1 MAAPPGPTSSGDQG
15 RTFGMAWQRFGITGT
30 VMAAAVGGILAGVI
44 GWGGFNTV
52 MEATNRTG
60 FCISC
65 HEMRDTVYAE
75 YTRSLHYRNGSGV
88 RAECADCH
96 VPRDWTHKVARKLAA
111 TNELYHW
118 LAGSIDTREKFEAK
132 RHELARH
139 EWDRMRAT
147 DSRECRNCHSFEAM
161 DPHRQSAKAAK
172 AMAEAARAGRTCIDC
187 HKGIAHAF
195 PDVTAGHR
203 RAFAELSAEAA
214 ALALEPGRRAYALA
228 TLPLQLERREPGSPP
243 DGELAAATPVR
254 VLAVAGGLV
263 RVEVVGWRRG
273 DAAGTLYAEAGKR
286 IPRAR
291 LGDAAVAEDLRTVT
305 DPDTGQDWTE
315 VRLAVWTP
323 AGGYVPAIEPLWAQ
337 AARVYDAN
345 CTLCHAA
352 HPPTAYT
359 ANEWI
364 GNINAMRRLTKLDD
378 EEIRLL
384 QAYLQLHA
392 RDRDKAAKTP

>member
-1 MAAPPGPTSSGDQG
+1 MD
-15 RTFGMAWQRFGITGT
+15 RQRFGVSGIIA
-30 VMAAAVGGILAGVI
+30 AAAVGGIVAGVI

-52 MEATNRTG
+52 MEATNSME

-65 HEMRDTVYAE
+65 HEMRDTVYTE
-75 YTRSLHYRNGSGV
+75 YTQTIHYRNGSGV
-88 RAECADCH
+88 RAVCADCH

-111 TNELYHW
+111 TNEIYHW
-118 LAGSIDTREKFEAK
+118 LAGSIDTREKFEAR

-139 EWDRMRAT
+139 EWDRMRAS

-172 AMAEAARAGRTCIDC
+172 AMGEAAMGNAAKTAKTCIDC

-203 RAFAELSAEAA
+203 RTFAELSAEAA
-214 ALALEPGRRAYALA
+214 ALALKPGQKAYALT
-228 TLPLQLERREPGSPP
+228 TLPLRVERPEADAPA

-254 VLAVAGGLV
+254 VLAVADGLV
-263 RVEVVGWRRG
+263 QVEVLGWRRG
-273 DAAGTLYAEAGKR
+273 NAAETLYAEAGRR
-286 IPRAR
+286 ITLAR
-291 LGDAAVAEDLRTVT
+291 LGNAASAGAEALRTVT
-305 DPDTGQDWTE
+305 DPDTGRDWTE
-315 VRLAVWTP
+315 VRLAVWTR
-323 AGGYVPAIEPLWAQ
+323 ADGYVPALGSLWTQ

-352 HPPTAYT
+352 YPPSAYT
-359 ANEWI
+359 ANDWI

-384 QAYLQLHA
+384 QTYLQLHA
-392 RDRDKAAKTP
+392 KDMAAPPR

>member
-1 MAAPPGPTSSGDQG
+1 MD
-15 RTFGMAWQRFGITGT
+15 WQRFGATGI
-30 VMAAAVGGILAGVI
+30 VVAAVGGIVAGII

-52 MEATNRTG
+52 MEATNSME

-75 YTRSLHYRNGSGV
+75 YTQTIHYRNGSGV
-88 RAECADCH
+88 RAVCADCH
-96 VPRDWTHKVARKLAA
+96 VPRDWMHKVARKLAA
-111 TNELYHW
+111 TNEIYHW

-139 EWDRMRAT
+139 EWDRMRAS

-172 AMAEAARAGRTCIDC
+172 AMGEAAMGNAAKTAKTCIDC
-187 HKGIAHAF
+187 HKGIAHSF

-203 RAFAELSAEAA
+203 RAFTELSAEAA
-214 ALALEPGRRAYALA
+214 ALALKPGQKAYALT
-228 TLPLQLERREPGSPP
+228 TLPFRVERRATGAPA

-254 VLAVAGGLV
+254 VLETADGLV

-273 DAAGTLYAEAGKR
+273 DAAGTLYAEPGKR
-286 IPRAR
+286 ITLAK
-291 LGDAAVAEDLRTVT
+291 LGDAAATGTEALRTVT
-305 DPDTGQDWTE
+305 DPDTGQDWTQ
-315 VRLAVWTP
+315 VRLAVWTR
-323 AGGYVPAIEPLWAQ
+323 ADGYVPAPASLWTQ

-392 RDRDKAAKTP
+392 KDMAATPR